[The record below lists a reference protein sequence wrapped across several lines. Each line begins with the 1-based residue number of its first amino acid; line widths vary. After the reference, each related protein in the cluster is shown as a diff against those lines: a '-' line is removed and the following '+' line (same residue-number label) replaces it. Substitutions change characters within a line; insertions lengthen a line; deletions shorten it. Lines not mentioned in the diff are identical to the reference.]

1 MRKSFCIL
9 SIITISMLAAGC
21 SPDGYGSTF
30 YESNKIYTYEDLS
43 SLPSD
48 QLLALFIEN
57 GLEINEEL
65 KAVFTEAELEELF
78 KSELDSLYRGVS
90 TRSDLMY
97 FDLAEK
103 QRKFI
108 KKLQAKIDSFVIWG
122 LTNIP
127 ACNTIL
133 SK

>member
-1 MRKSFCIL
+1 MRKSFYIL

-21 SPDGYGSTF
+21 SLARYGYTS
-30 YESNKIYTYEDLS
+30 YESKKIYTYKDLS
-43 SLPSD
+43 TLPSD

-65 KAVFTEAELEELF
+65 KAALTEAELEELF
-78 KSELDSLYRGVS
+78 KSEFDSLYRGVS

-103 QRKFI
+103 TEEIYQ
-108 KKLQAKIDSFVIWG
+108 KITSQ
-122 LTNIP
+122 N
-127 ACNTIL
+127 
-133 SK
+133 